1 MSGLPRSETRPGRV
15 LVTDGE
21 FKHSLGIARQLAH
34 DGHEV
39 HVTARSARAPSV
51 HSRAV
56 QRWHRLPATSD
67 PAYDAALA
75 DTAAALAPLSVVAV
89 GSGSM
94 AAADRLRDRWAPGV
108 RICMPSREA
117 FAIANDKAQTSA
129 LARRL
134 GLRTP
139 GEILVRDGSAAQRAA
154 DELGVPLVL
163 KSSREEG
170 RKALRYVRH
179 RDEAVRAYGEV
190 RADAADAVLAQEY
203 VPGPGWGFS
212 ALYWEGRCVRGF
224 VHRRVREWP
233 PSGGTSACAESAPD
247 ASAIAAAGTTLLD
260 ALAWHGVAMVEF
272 KGHADPGR
280 FALIEINA
288 KFWGSHDV
296 ALAAG
301 VDIPGTMVAL
311 LEGREVAPQ
320 GPYPHLRLAWPWGGD
335 LWHGLFHPSS
345 LPRVLWDA
353 LSPGVAHTYR
363 LDDPLPTVYEI
374 AQWARSTP
382 GAWREHRALR

>member
-1 MSGLPRSETRPGRV
+1 MCDHPRSETLPGRV

-34 DGHEV
+34 NGHEV

-56 QRWHRLPATSD
+56 RRWHPVPATSD
-67 PAYDAALA
+67 PAYDDALRKVA
-75 DTAAALAPLSVVAV
+75 EALAPVSVVAV

-94 AAADRLRDRWAPGV
+94 AAADRLRGQWASGV
-108 RICMPSREA
+108 KIALPA
-117 FAIANDKAQTSA
+117 PDALATANDKARTA
-129 LARRL
+129 VFARGL

-139 GEILVRDGSAAQRAA
+139 GGRTVRDAADARRAV
-154 DELGVPLVL
+154 DELGLPMVL

-170 RKALRYVRH
+170 RKAVRYVR
-179 RDEAVRAYGEV
+179 DAAGAERAWAEV

-212 ALYWEGRCVRGF
+212 ALYWQGRRVRGF
-224 VHRRVREWP
+224 VHRRIREWP
-233 PSGGTSACAESAPD
+233 PSGGTSACAESAPEAD
-247 ASAIAAAGTTLLD
+247 AIARAGTTLLD

-272 KGHADPGR
+272 KGEPEPGR

-296 ALAAG
+296 VLAAG
-301 VDIPGTMVAL
+301 VDIPGALVAL
-311 LEGREVAPQ
+311 MEGREVAPQ
-320 GPYPHLRLAWPWGGD
+320 APYRHIRFAWPFGGD
-335 LWHGLFHPSS
+335 LWHGLFHPPS

-353 LSPGVAHTYR
+353 VAPGVAHSFR
-363 LDDPLPTVYEI
+363 WDDPLPSLYEI

>member
-1 MSGLPRSETRPGRV
+1 MCEDPRSETSPGRV

-21 FKHSLGIARQLAH
+21 FKHSLGIARQLARN
-34 DGHEV
+34 GHEV

-56 QRWHRLPATSD
+56 RRWHRTPATSD
-67 PAYDAALA
+67 PSYDDALRNIA
-75 DTAAALAPLSVVAV
+75 DTLAPVSVVAV

-94 AAADRLRDRWAPGV
+94 AAADRLRNRWAPGV
-108 RICMPSREA
+108 RVALPPPDA
-117 FAIANDKAQTSA
+117 FATANDKARTSA
-129 LARRL
+129 FARGL

-139 GEILVRDGSAAQRAA
+139 RECTVRDAAGARRAV
-154 DELGVPLVL
+154 DDLGLPMVL

-170 RKALRYVRH
+170 RKAVRYVR
-179 RDEAVRAYGEV
+179 EAADAERAWAEV

-203 VPGPGWGFS
+203 VAGPGWGFC
-212 ALYWEGRCVRGF
+212 ALYWQGKLVRGL
-224 VHRRVREWP
+224 VHRRIREWP
-233 PSGGTSACAESAPD
+233 PSGGTSACAESAP
-247 ASAIAAAGTTLLD
+247 AAVAIARAGMALLD

-272 KGHADPGR
+272 KGEPDPGR

-296 ALAAG
+296 VLAAG
-301 VDIPGTMVAL
+301 VDIPGALVAL
-311 LEGREVAPQ
+311 MEGRDVGPQ
-320 GPYPHLRLAWPWGGD
+320 APYPRVRFAWPFGGD

-353 LSPGVAHTYR
+353 IAPGVAHSFR
-363 LDDPLPTVYEI
+363 WDDPLPSLYEI